1 MKLTPYS
8 NRKTDNSALV
18 NGGMGKNIL
27 RESASDFYMQMEA
40 ACAEGKSTAGRYDI
54 LRYVFRRA
62 VEQAIADCQIAFVG
76 FFSKVDYCVK
86 EYKIPYTIANLIQQA
101 RKDIFPKLNSSQEL

>member
-8 NRKTDNSALV
+8 QRRTDDGGKGGSAKS
-18 NGGMGKNIL
+18 GKNVIV
-27 RESASDFYMQMEA
+27 ESASSLYMQLEK
-40 ACAEGKSTAGRYDI
+40 ACADGKSTGERYDT

-86 EYKIPYTIANLIQQA
+86 EYNIPHAIANLI
-101 RKDIFPKLNSSQEL
+101 